1 MTERL
6 TSQQFT
12 DLGLDD
18 WRVVRGGAQ
27 ANFHCGSYGDAGR
40 FAADVAALCDEH
52 NHHANLDVRYP
63 DLVHVTTTSHDAGG
77 LTPRDER
84 LARAVS
90 ALAVERGH
98 RADPRPSTS
107 LEVAI
112 DALDIAAVLPFWRAV
127 TAYAPENTPRGP
139 ADDSI
144 VDPRGIGPALWFQQM
159 TEPRPQRNRIHLD
172 VVVPHDEAEDRIAAA
187 LAAGGRL
194 VSDDRARAFWIL
206 ADVEGNEAC
215 LCTWQDRD

>member
-27 ANFHCGSYGDAGR
+27 ANFGCGSYGAAGR
-40 FAADVAALCDEH
+40 FAADVATLCDEQ
-52 NHHANLDVRYP
+52 NHHAALDVRHP

-90 ALAVERGH
+90 ELAAERGH

-107 LEVAI
+107 LEIAV
-112 DALDIAAVLPFWRAV
+112 DALDIAAVLPFWQAV
-127 TAYAPENTPRGP
+127 MAYAPENTPDGP
-139 ADDSI
+139 ATDSV

-159 TEPRPQRNRIHLD
+159 SEPRPQRNRIHLD
-172 VVVPHDEAEDRIAAA
+172 VVVPHDEAEGRVTAA

-194 VSDDRARAFWIL
+194 VSGDRARAFWVL

-215 LCTWQDRD
+215 VCTWQDRD

>member
-77 LTPRDER
+77 LTPRDEK
-84 LARAVS
+84 LARAIS
-90 ALAVERGH
+90 ALAAERGH

-112 DALDIAAVLPFWRAV
+112 DALDIAAVLPFWQAV
-127 TAYAPENTPRGP
+127 MAYAPRAPPT
-139 ADDSI
+139 D
-144 VDPRGIGPALWFQQM
+144 
-159 TEPRPQRNRIHLD
+159 RPTTASSTR
-172 VVVPHDEAEDRIAAA
+172 AAS
-187 LAAGGRL
+187 GRRCG
-194 VSDDRARAFWIL
+194 SSR
-206 ADVEGNEAC
+206 
-215 LCTWQDRD
+215 

>member
-6 TSQQFT
+6 TAQQFT

-18 WRVVRGGAQ
+18 WRAVPGGAQ
-27 ANFHCGSYGDAGR
+27 ANFGCGSYGAAGR
-40 FAADVAALCDEH
+40 FAADVAALCDEQ
-52 NHHANLDVRYP
+52 NHHAALDVRYP

-90 ALAVERGH
+90 DLAAERGH

-127 TAYAPENTPRGP
+127 MAYQPESTPDEP
-139 ADDSI
+139 ADNSV

-172 VVVPHDEAEDRIAAA
+172 VVVPHDEAEDRIAAG

-215 LCTWQDRD
+215 ICTWQDRG